1 MTPDRLKVF
10 AAAKAMEVG
19 KELFRRAPT
28 LEAAA
33 WSWLDQF
40 GKGKLVVEIDTSD
53 LGKQL
58 DTLNAA
64 GRRLST
70 GMIVVGQL
78 IGTAILAVV
87 TLQPEVA
94 TELGFIPGLAMTAF
108 VVTLLYSF
116 YILIRSEAGGGG
128 SNGE

>member
-1 MTPDRLKVF
+1 MV
-10 AAAKAMEVG
+10 
-19 KELFRRAPT
+19 EL
-28 LEAAA
+28 
-33 WSWLDQF
+33 
-40 GKGKLVVEIDTSD
+40 DTSD

-87 TLQPEVA
+87 TLQPGVA
-94 TELGFIPGLAMTAF
+94 ENLGFIPGLALGAF
-108 VVTLLYSF
+108 VVVLVYSF
-116 YILIRSEAGGGG
+116 YVLFRGDAGGGG
-128 SNGE
+128 RDQPYG